1 MIPFL
6 HSSLRRLDG
15 SLANIQKLSAS
26 LNGMTP
32 DLSSSLKNINTLT
45 QDLSAPD
52 GDLKG
57 AIANVNKT
65 AENLSVVRLQE
76 TLDRL
81 NAVLDKLQSPNST
94 TGKLMGSDDLHNSVD
109 SLLNDIDSMVKKI
122 KSNPKKYIKV
132 SVF

>member
-1 MIPFL
+1 
-6 HSSLRRLDG
+6 
-15 SLANIQKLSAS
+15 
-26 LNGMTP
+26 MTP

-109 SLLNDIDSMVKKI
+109 SLLNDIDGMVKKI